1 VAAIALDADVVIG
14 VLHARDPHHAEAV
27 ALLRAHDRDHRFVI
41 GACAYAE
48 CLVSAVRRGEEWRVD
63 GMLGDAGVEL
73 VPVDRTIAR
82 RAADLRARHRSLRLP
97 DAFSLAT
104 ALVREAELLTF
115 DRGLRR
121 VARAERA

>member
-1 VAAIALDADVVIG
+1 VAAVALDADVVIG
-14 VLHARDPHHAEAV
+14 VLHARDSHHAEAV
-27 ALLRAHDRDHRFVI
+27 ALLRAHGRDRFVI